1 MSEIEKIQDRIDEY
15 IRGTMSDTDRVI
27 FENEIRQNADLRHE
41 VEVQSSIS
49 EAVQAVHLK
58 QVLQGVEAELANSDN
73 VYSSSREEKSPDSI
87 AATLARGLYWRR
99 FYQWAAVAATV
110 AIVFFSGNSLRQSHR
125 IKGFG
130 NEYYAGLIA
139 PSSRDGN
146 SLDNMLSLSYSQ
158 IGTGDYELAEET
170 LTKAKEL
177 IDEGLK
183 VPVTDEV
190 SEYEHSLYE
199 MKRYDAEWYH
209 ALIVMK
215 QGKYHNAKG
224 LLKEIA
230 AGDGPYVSEAKD
242 ILNQMYHIKIY

>member
-1 MSEIEKIQDRIDEY
+1 MSEIEKIQNRIDEY

-58 QVLQGVEAELANSDN
+58 HVLQGVEAELANSDN
-73 VYSSSREEKSPDSI
+73 VYSSSRDEKSPDSV

-99 FYQWAAVAATV
+99 FYQWTTVAATV

-190 SEYEHSLYE
+190 SEYEHTIYE
-199 MKRYDAEWYH
+199 MKRYDVEWYH

-215 QGKYHNAKG
+215 QGKYHKAKG

-230 AGDGPYVSEAKD
+230 DGDGPYVSEAKD

>member
-1 MSEIEKIQDRIDEY
+1 MAEIEKIQDRIDEY

-27 FENEIRQNADLRHE
+27 FENEMRQKADLRHE

-73 VYSSSREEKSPDSI
+73 VYSSSQEDNGPVSI
-87 AATLARGLYWRR
+87 AATIARGHYWRR
-99 FYQWAAVAATV
+99 FYSWAAVAATV

-130 NEYYAGLIA
+130 NEYYAALIA

-146 SLDNMLSLSYSQ
+146 SLDNILSLAYSQ
-158 IGTGDYELAEET
+158 IGTEDYELAEET
-170 LTKAKEL
+170 LAKANEL
-177 IDEGLK
+177 IDEGLSA
-183 VPVTDEV
+183 PITDEV
-190 SEYEHSLYE
+190 SEYEHSLFE

-215 QGKYHNAKG
+215 QGKYHKAKS

-230 AGDGPYVSEAKD
+230 DGDGPYVSEAKD
-242 ILNQMYHIKIY
+242 ILNQIYNIKNY